1 MDYELWPA
9 LGHPG
14 QKNQCYLSEEAC
26 HVWKYQH
33 FVGAK
38 SAVVVWGVVG
48 VDDAD
53 LDLVALCLN
62 LGDSGRIVVVEL
74 SDKD

>member
-1 MDYELWPA
+1 M
-9 LGHPG
+9 
-14 QKNQCYLSEEAC
+14 
-26 HVWKYQH
+26 WKYQH